1 MKWQGRRQSGNISN
15 KGRKAGVVGGGGLI
29 VALLVF
35 LITGDPFAAL
45 QVGTQGGGLQQTQ
58 PAEMTQQ
65 EQQLYDYAAV
75 VLADTEDVWNTLLP
89 EYGERYRNPDMVV
102 YSGQTQTGCGIG
114 QSGMGPFYCPADE
127 TVYMDLSFYDTLVNQ
142 FGAKD
147 GDFILSYVIS
157 HEVGHH
163 VQTVLGVTEQ
173 FHNQRNQVSEAAY
186 NDLSVRFELQADYLA
201 GVVARYQDEQGYLDS
216 GDIDE
221 AISAAWSI
229 GDDKIQQDQQ
239 GYVNPETYTHGTS
252 EQRMEWYQKGYEAG
266 DLSGWDTFSANS
278 I

>member
-1 MKWQGRRQSGNISN
+1 MKWQGRRQSTNISN
-15 KGRKAGVVGGGGLI
+15 KGGRGAAAIGGGGLI
-29 VALLVF
+29 MALLIF

-45 QVGTQGGGLQQTQ
+45 NVGTSGTGQQQSITFT
-58 PAEMTQQ
+58 EE
-65 EQQLYDYAAV
+65 EQKLYDYAGV
-75 VLADTEDVWNTLLP
+75 VLADTEDAWNALLP
-89 EYGERYRNPDMVV
+89 KYGEQYRNPKMHI
-102 YSGQTQTGCGIG
+102 YRGQVQTGCGIG

-127 TVYMDLSFYDTLVNQ
+127 SVYMDLEFYDTLVNR

-173 FHNQRNQVSEAAY
+173 FHAQRGKISDAAF

-201 GVVARYQDEQGYLDS
+201 GVVARYQDDKGYLED
-216 GDIDE
+216 GDIEE

-229 GDDKIQQDQQ
+229 GDDKIQKQQQ
-239 GYVNPETYTHGTS
+239 GYVTPESYTHGTS
-252 EQRMEWYQKGYEAG
+252 EQRMRWYQKGYQAG
-266 DLSGWDTFSANS
+266 DLSGWDTFKVNDL
-278 I
+278 